1 MKYYDNNNP
10 TDNDSIDEEILE
22 SLAVIEAG
30 VDEKEAEYND
40 NFLAPRNYSELD
52 NLLYGEDTDEDE
64 SDETESDDDDEPAID
79 EDIDENVD
87 EEIEEEVVEVKDDV
101 EAKVWEIFH
110 EVQHRLLAHSSAMV
124 THSEKYI
131 SGNHLLVDGMRE
143 FTKAHASRVGQSL
156 TNSVVEPRLEGE
168 PVERWEDISYSSLLS
183 ASKDYFS
190 VSMRLMKISK
200 EDYFYANRLVMDGIA
215 FLNNRYSER
224 ARLGQVKQ
232 APSRYED

>member
-30 VDEKEAEYND
+30 VDEKDTEYSD
-40 NFLAPRNYSELD
+40 CFLAPRSYNQLD

-64 SDETESDDDDEPAID
+64 SDETESDDDDESTID
-79 EDIDENVD
+79 EDID
-87 EEIEEEVVEVKDDV
+87 EEIEEEVVEVKDDF

-143 FTKAHASRVGQSL
+143 FTKAHSSRVGQL
-156 TNSVVEPRLEGE
+156 LMKSVVEPRLAGE
-168 PVERWEDISYSSLLS
+168 PVERYEDISFSSLSS
-183 ASKDYFS
+183 ASNDYYD
-190 VSMRLMKISK
+190 VSMRLMKIAK

-224 ARLGQVKQ
+224 ARLGQVKL

>member
-10 TDNDSIDEEILE
+10 TDNDSVDEEILE

-30 VDEKEAEYND
+30 VDEKEAEYEN

-52 NLLYGEDTDEDE
+52 NLLYGEDTDEGE
-64 SDETESDDDDEPAID
+64 IETDESDDDDESTID
-79 EDIDENVD
+79 ESIDENVD
-87 EEIEEEVVEVKDDV
+87 EAIEEEVVEVKDDV

-143 FTKAHASRVGQSL
+143 FTKAHSSRVTKSL
-156 TNSVVEPRLEGE
+156 TNSVVEPQLVGE
-168 PVERWEDISYSSLLS
+168 QVERYEDISYSSLLG
-183 ASKDYFS
+183 ASKDYFD
-190 VSMRLMKISK
+190 VSMRLMKIAK

-224 ARLGQVKQ
+224 ARLGQVKL
-232 APSRYED
+232 APSRYEN